1 VTATISGVLL
11 VIAFMAVAGLATV
24 LCVSAYKRA
33 GARETGRDQRLG

>member
-1 VTATISGVLL
+1 VTGTISGVLL

-24 LCVSAYKRA
+24 LCVTAYKRA